1 MKDETNDTTSDEERP
16 QPDSELWRKIDGEA
30 EMLRRRTTPAYLK
43 QQIMDALPEEPPK
56 PWYDRI
62 FRRKEP

>member
-1 MKDETNDTTSDEERP
+1 MKDEKNDATREDGEES
-16 QPDSELWRKIDGEA
+16 QPDSELWRRIDGEA

-56 PWYDRI
+56 PWYERI
-62 FRRKEP
+62 LRRG

>member
-1 MKDETNDTTSDEERP
+1 MKDDRSGKIDGEEAES

-56 PWYDRI
+56 PWYERI
-62 FRRKEP
+62 FRRG

>member
-1 MKDETNDTTSDEERP
+1 MRDEKKKTTGEEGEA

-30 EMLRRRTTPAYLK
+30 EMLRQRTTPAYLK

-56 PWYDRI
+56 PWYERI
-62 FRRKEP
+62 LRRG